1 MNTGLILHT
10 VLGLLLLLIP
20 AGALYLLERK
30 ALKSFGI
37 AIVRMVLQLLVLC
50 LMVRILIRV
59 DNLWLSILWLLLMAF
74 YAAWI
79 VISRCRNQGD
89 KSSDSILPHGAVP
102 MIPVGMGLFVG
113 VMVVGLWLLGLV
125 FPVRISS
132 ACWFV
137 PVTAL
142 LLGHAATMMI
152 RGLSTYVS
160 ALKAD
165 REQYEFLRGNG
176 QPHLKALMPFLR
188 RSLLAVMSPTVA
200 NLSVLGLFSMPLLL
214 GGIFLGGVSPINA
227 FFIMLCMTVGCV
239 AASVLSLGITIFL
252 FDRILFDKLGKLML
266 VLTMMLTMM
275 ACTGRKGGEA
285 AEQDANGLYASGNT
299 ARVEAPE
306 TGVSEAETAGRQA
319 KTVVMYEMPAKLA
332 DRPEQ
337 ILKRKGYTTSY
348 NSRTKTPNW
357 VAWHLTKS
365 HTYGSN
371 QRSQEVFAEDESV
384 KAPRATDYDYYNS
397 RYDRGHMCPAGDNK
411 WDRQAMT
418 ESFLFTNVCP
428 QNHGLNKY
436 EWNDLEILCRDWA
449 RKYGAIDIVCGPLY
463 SSEGERFRVGVNSEH
478 QQKTIGRNK
487 VWVPDA
493 FFKVVLCRQGHPK
506 AIGFVYRN
514 EGKKQP
520 MEEAVCSV
528 DEIETM
534 TGIDFF
540 PALDDTTE
548 RRVEANASLL
558 EW

>member
-20 AGALYLLERK
+20 AGALYLLERQT
-30 ALKSFGI
+30 LKSFGK
-37 AIVRMVLQLLVLC
+37 AIVRMAVQLLVVC
-50 LMVRILIRV
+50 LMVWGLLRV
-59 DNLWLSILWLLLMAF
+59 DSPWLSVAWLMVMA
-74 YAAWI
+74 
-79 VISRCRNQGD
+79 VISGFLVLKRCKLVGKPVNRSFDNSV
-89 KSSDSILPHGAVP
+89 KILMSVAA
-102 MIPVGMGLFVG
+102 GLFLG
-113 VMVVGLWLLGLV
+113 VFLVGLWLLGVV
-125 FPVRISS
+125 FPVR
-132 ACWFV
+132 AFAAQWFV

-142 LLGHAATMMI
+142 LLGHSTTMMI
-152 RGLSTYVS
+152 HGLNIYISG
-160 ALKAD
+160 LKAD
-165 REQYEFLRGNG
+165 KEKYEFMRGSG
-176 QPHLKALMPFLR
+176 QTHLTALQPFLK
-188 RSLLAVMSPTVA
+188 RSLLAVVMPTIA
-200 NLSVLGLFSMPLLL
+200 NLSVLGLFTMPLMLGGILL
-214 GGIFLGGVSPINA
+214 GGVAPVNA

-239 AASVLSLGITIFL
+239 SASVLSLAITIFIA
-252 FDRILFDKLGKLML
+252 DRILFDKLGKFLLTLAMML
-266 VLTMMLTMM
+266 VAV
-275 ACTGRKGGEA
+275 ACTGHKGGEA
-285 AEQDANGLYASGNT
+285 AQAEFMSAGAET
-299 ARVEAPE
+299 VEAE
-306 TGVSEAETAGRQA
+306 GQTAVSGGQAQKA

-337 ILKRKGYTTSY
+337 ILKRRGYTTSY
-348 NSRTKTPNW
+348 NSRTKAPNW
-357 VAWHLTKS
+357 VAWHLTKD

-371 QRSQEVFAEDESV
+371 LRDQEVFTEDESV
-384 KAPRATDYDYYNS
+384 KTPRATDNDYYNS

-449 RKYGAIDIVCGPLY
+449 RKYGAVDIVCGPLY
-463 SSEGERFRVGVNSEH
+463 SSEGERFRVGEGSLL

-493 FFKVVLCRQGHPK
+493 FFKVVLCRKGKPK

-548 RRVEANASLL
+548 RRVEANASLS

>member
-357 VAWHLTKS
+357 VAWHLTKN

-371 QRSQEVFAEDESV
+371 QRDQEVFAEDESV
-384 KAPRATDYDYYNS
+384 KAPRATDNDYYNS

-449 RKYGAIDIVCGPLY
+449 RKYGAVDIVCGPLY
-463 SSEGERFRVGVNSEH
+463 SSDDHRYKVGGSSVP

-548 RRVEANASLL
+548 RRVEANASLS

>member
-37 AIVRMVLQLLVLC
+37 AIVRMMLQLLVLC

-59 DNLWLSILWLLLMAF
+59 DNSWLSILWLLLMAF

-79 VISRCRNQGD
+79 VVIRCRNQED
-89 KSSDSILPHGAVP
+89 KSRDSTQNHGAVP
-102 MIPVGMGLFVG
+102 IIPVSLGLFVG
-113 VMVVGLWLLGLV
+113 VLVVGLWLLGLV

-132 ACWFV
+132 ARWFV

-142 LLGHAATMMI
+142 LLGHATTMMI
-152 RGLSTYVS
+152 RGLNTYVS

-176 QPHLKALMPFLR
+176 QPHLRALMPFLR
-188 RSLLAVMSPTVA
+188 RSLLAVISPTVA
-200 NLSVLGLFSMPLLL
+200 NLSALGLFSMPLLL

-227 FFIMLCMTVGCV
+227 FFIMLCMTVSCV
-239 AASVLSLGITIFL
+239 AVSVLSLGITIFL
-252 FDRILFDKLGKLML
+252 SDRIFFDKLGKLML
-266 VLTMMLTMM
+266 MLALMVTMT

-299 ARVEAPE
+299 MRAEAP
-306 TGVSEAETAGRQA
+306 EAETASRKA

-384 KAPRATDYDYYNS
+384 KAPRATDNDYYNS

-506 AIGFVYRN
+506 AIGFVYPNQATSR
-514 EGKKQP
+514 E
-520 MEEAVCSV
+520 MRSYCVSV
-528 DEIETM
+528 DDVEKA
-534 TGIDFF
+534 TGIDFY
-540 PALDDTTE
+540 PKLPDDTE
-548 RRVEANASLL
+548 NRVERACNPAA
-558 EW
+558 WGI

>member
-1 MNTGLILHT
+1 
-10 VLGLLLLLIP
+10 
-20 AGALYLLERK
+20 
-30 ALKSFGI
+30 
-37 AIVRMVLQLLVLC
+37 
-50 LMVRILIRV
+50 
-59 DNLWLSILWLLLMAF
+59 MAF

-79 VISRCRNQGD
+79 VVIRCRNQED
-89 KSSDSILPHGAVP
+89 KSRDSTQNHGAVP
-102 MIPVGMGLFVG
+102 IIPVSLGLFVG
-113 VMVVGLWLLGLV
+113 VLVVGLWLLGLV

-132 ACWFV
+132 ARWFV

-142 LLGHAATMMI
+142 LLGHATTMMI
-152 RGLSTYVS
+152 RGLNTYVS

-176 QPHLKALMPFLR
+176 QPHLRALMPFLR
-188 RSLLAVMSPTVA
+188 RSLLAVISPTVA
-200 NLSVLGLFSMPLLL
+200 NLSALGLFSMPLLL

-227 FFIMLCMTVGCV
+227 FFIMLCMTVSCV
-239 AASVLSLGITIFL
+239 AVSVLSLGITIFL
-252 FDRILFDKLGKLML
+252 SDRIFFDKLGKLML
-266 VLTMMLTMM
+266 MLALMVTMT

-299 ARVEAPE
+299 MRAEAP
-306 TGVSEAETAGRQA
+306 EAETASRKA

-384 KAPRATDYDYYNS
+384 KAPRATDNDYYNS

-514 EGKKQP
+514 EGKKQS

-534 TGIDFF
+534 TGMDFF
-540 PALDDTTE
+540 PSLDDTTE
-548 RRVEANASLL
+548 RRIEANASLS

>member
-30 ALKSFGI
+30 ALRSFGI
-37 AIVRMVLQLLVLC
+37 AIVRMMLQLLVLC

-59 DNLWLSILWLLLMAF
+59 DNSWLSILWLLLMAF

-79 VISRCRNQGD
+79 VVIRCRNQED
-89 KSSDSILPHGAVP
+89 KSRDSTQNHGAVP
-102 MIPVGMGLFVG
+102 IIPVSLGLFVG
-113 VMVVGLWLLGLV
+113 VLVVGLWLLGLV

-132 ACWFV
+132 ARWFV

-142 LLGHAATMMI
+142 LLGHATTMMI
-152 RGLSTYVS
+152 RGLNTYVS

-176 QPHLKALMPFLR
+176 QPHLRALMPFLR
-188 RSLLAVMSPTVA
+188 RSLLAVISPTVA
-200 NLSVLGLFSMPLLL
+200 NLSALGLFSMPLLL

-227 FFIMLCMTVGCV
+227 FFIMLCMTVSCV
-239 AASVLSLGITIFL
+239 AVSVLSLGITIFL
-252 FDRILFDKLGKLML
+252 SDRIFFDKLGKLML
-266 VLTMMLTMM
+266 MLALMVTMT

-299 ARVEAPE
+299 MRAEAP
-306 TGVSEAETAGRQA
+306 EAETASRKA

-384 KAPRATDYDYYNS
+384 KAPRATDNDYYNS

-449 RKYGAIDIVCGPLY
+449 RRYGAVDIVCGPLY
-463 SSEGERFRVGVNSEH
+463 SSKGDRYKVGGSSDT
-478 QQKTIGRNK
+478 QQKVIGSNK

-514 EGKKQP
+514 EGKKQS

-548 RRVEANASLL
+548 RRIEANASLS